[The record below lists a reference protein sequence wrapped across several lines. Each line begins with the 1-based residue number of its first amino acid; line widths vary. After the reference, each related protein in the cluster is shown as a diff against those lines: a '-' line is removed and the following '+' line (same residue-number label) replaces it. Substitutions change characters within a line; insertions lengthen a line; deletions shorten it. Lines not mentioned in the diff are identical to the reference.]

1 MMNDTITPEPHLVPG
16 YTGHCTQNRDRVGKT
31 YGKQT
36 HKLLIDPCIYHA
48 PELIV
53 LPIDAKHGLKD
64 YPTEHELKVL
74 RRREELVDAVYRH
87 PILPG
92 YAGFVP
98 NMASQTGKRY
108 VAAASAGVAQHET
121 LMELYRCENRTLRH
135 RDLLESGKGLFERK
149 LNERLLPQAR
159 YRSPLIPVTGRSKG
173 VKPGECPPKVEKL
186 CYSKFTSPHFLED
199 DDDDKFII
207 NGYAAHI
214 PMAVTRF
221 GESNQV
227 LTHRALCS
235 FSDYMYKRKRDIWCC
250 GQDLTR
256 PAVTCP
262 PVGHFVIY
270 HDDIG
275 MVPSYAGHVPGELYK
290 FGRTYGKTTINAKR
304 WLEIHKDLTGLP
316 EVSNLDYTY

>member
-16 YTGHCTQNRDRVGKT
+16 YTGHCTQNRDREGKT

-36 HKLLIDPCIYHA
+36 HKLLIDLCIYHA

-53 LPIDAKHGLKD
+53 LPIHAKQGLKD

-74 RRREELVDAVYRH
+74 RRREDLVDAVYRH

-149 LNERLLPQAR
+149 LNEHVWHAFDKDSIH
-159 YRSPLIPVTGRSKG
+159 YSNEWLIYPAFVSHKHCHLSTPVATMLG
-173 VKPGECPPKVEKL
+173 
-186 CYSKFTSPHFLED
+186 
-199 DDDDKFII
+199 
-207 NGYAAHI
+207 
-214 PMAVTRF
+214 
-221 GESNQV
+221 Q
-227 LTHRALCS
+227 S
-235 FSDYMYKRKRDIWCC
+235 FSRMARF
-250 GQDLTR
+250 
-256 PAVTCP
+256 AN
-262 PVGHFVIY
+262 
-270 HDDIG
+270 
-275 MVPSYAGHVPGELYK
+275 HV
-290 FGRTYGKTTINAKR
+290 
-304 WLEIHKDLTGLP
+304 
-316 EVSNLDYTY
+316 